1 MLRFIKKHKN
11 GIIGTL
17 IFHGVIALLFLF
29 LGFSTPLPLPA
40 ERGIMINFGSVP
52 DAAGSAELRQAV
64 QQQTSQPQ
72 EQTQPQPSQPET
84 SQEQAPKETEEQ
96 IQTQDFEQAPAVE
109 EKAEQTSQSEEERTQ
124 EQEETKQQT
133 TEPTQEEKE
142 QDTQEQE
149 EAEPE
154 RQVNEQALYSGKNKE
169 DSGTSEGE
177 TQGEGNQGRESG
189 TPYSDNYANVDSRGM
204 GGIDFTLEGR
214 NPESLPKPEY
224 QYQVE
229 GKVVVEIT
237 VDKQGNVTKAEAGMK
252 GSTTL
257 NDKLLRAARKAALNA
272 KFDPKPDA
280 PAYQKGTITYYFRL
294 Q

>member
-1 MLRFIKKHKN
+1 MLRFIKEHKN

-17 IFHGVIALLFLF
+17 IFHGVIALLFIF

-40 ERGIMINFGSVP
+40 EQGIMINFGNVP
-52 DAAGSAELRQAV
+52 DAAGSTELRQAV
-64 QQQTSQPQ
+64 QQQRSQPQ
-72 EQTQPQPSQPET
+72 EQTQPRQSPPET
-84 SQEQAPKETEEQ
+84 SQQEAPKETEEQ
-96 IQTQDFEQAPAVE
+96 VQTQDFEEAPAVE
-109 EKAEQTSQSEEERTQ
+109 EKTQETSQNEDERPQ
-124 EQEETKQQT
+124 EQEDTKQQT
-133 TEPTQEEKE
+133 TEQNQEKE
-142 QDTQEQE
+142 QQDTQEE
-149 EAEPE
+149 EQEPE
-154 RQVNEQALYSGKNKE
+154 RQVNEQALYSGKSKE
-169 DSGTSEGE
+169 QSGESEGE

-189 TPYSDNYANVDSRGM
+189 TPYSDNHANVDSRGM

-237 VDKQGNVTKAEAGMK
+237 VDKQGNVKKAEAGMK

-272 KFDPKPDA
+272 RFDPKPDA